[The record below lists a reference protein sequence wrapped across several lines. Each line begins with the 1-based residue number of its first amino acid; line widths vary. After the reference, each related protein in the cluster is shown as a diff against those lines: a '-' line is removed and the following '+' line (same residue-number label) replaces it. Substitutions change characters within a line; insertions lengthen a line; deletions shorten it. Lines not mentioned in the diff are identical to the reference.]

1 MRKIATAVMLV
12 LVIGFV
18 SIGSRQ
24 AQCAD
29 QPAAS
34 QQSVKVLKEVPK
46 TDVGMKTNCAVC
58 KMAMTVKSS
67 TPVVEYAGKRYYFCD
82 PSEVSAFTENPSKF
96 AH

>member
-1 MRKIATAVMLV
+1 MRKIATVVMLALAV
-12 LVIGFV
+12 GLV

-29 QPAAS
+29 QTAAN
-34 QQSVKVLKEVPK
+34 QQSVKVLKDVPK
-46 TDVGMKTNCAVC
+46 TDIGMKTSCAVC

-67 TPVVEYAGKRYYFCD
+67 SPSVEYAGKRYYFCD
-82 PSEVSAFTENPSKF
+82 PSEVSIFTENPSKF

>member
-1 MRKIATAVMLV
+1 MRKIATVVMLALAIG
-12 LVIGFV
+12 LV
-18 SIGSRQ
+18 STGSRQ

-29 QPAAS
+29 QPATG
-34 QQSVKVLKEVPK
+34 QQSVKILKEVPK

-67 TPVVEYAGKRYYFCD
+67 TPAVEYAGKRYYFCD
-82 PSEVSAFTENPSKF
+82 PSEVQAFTENPSKY